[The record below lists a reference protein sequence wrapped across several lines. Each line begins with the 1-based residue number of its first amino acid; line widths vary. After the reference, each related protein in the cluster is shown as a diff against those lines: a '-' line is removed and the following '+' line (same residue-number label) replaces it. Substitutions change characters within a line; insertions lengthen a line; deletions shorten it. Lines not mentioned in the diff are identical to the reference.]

1 MDIDTLIQKLTIE
14 EKIAL
19 VSGTDFMY
27 TNPVPRLGIPSVRM
41 SDGPHGLRVQKEGGD
56 NGVTGSEMATAFPT
70 AATTASS
77 WNPSNTYQ
85 MGEAMGEEALHYGID
100 VILGPGACIKRNP
113 LCGRNFEY
121 FSEDPL
127 LSASMA
133 SAEVKG
139 IQSKNVGASVKHFA
153 LNNAENYRFMGDSI
167 CDERAMREI
176 YLKSFERIVKESK
189 PHTVMCAY
197 NKINGEYC
205 CQNKWLLTDTLRD
218 EWGFDGLVMSDWGAT
233 HDRVKGVASGLDLEM
248 PGDTAICRK
257 WLMDAIQNKTLKEED
272 LDKGVK
278 NVLRLVNRY
287 EGNEKGKEVDWKKH
301 NELALEIALDSA
313 VLLKNENVLPL
324 KEEDKLFVTGDLF
337 TKMRYQGSGSS
348 MINPSFLSTPKS
360 AFDEQKV
367 NYKFARGYAENKIEP
382 DEKLIQ
388 EAVAQAKDFDT
399 ILIFA
404 GLTDYVESEGC
415 DRESMKLPANQ
426 LALIHALAGLGEKIV
441 VVLYGGSSIEVPFE
455 SEVDAI
461 LDMYLPG
468 QNGGNATYKL
478 LFGEVS
484 PSGKLAETWP
494 LAYED
499 VPFGKDFSKN
509 ENEVYKESVFVG
521 YRYYVS
527 ANKKVRYPF
536 GYGLS
541 YSRFSYDDLTL
552 KEDTDSF
559 TVTVTVTNTGDFDAS
574 EVVELYVEAPKGIYK
589 PKRELKG
596 FSKVH
601 LRKNETKR
609 VEILVKKEDLRY
621 FDIQEKRWITEGGD
635 YLFEICQD
643 AATVLLKES
652 VHLEGDNKSLP
663 YSNRIN
669 DLYSSLLLE
678 KVSDEVFEEMSGL
691 KIPPLP
697 VSMPLDIE
705 SRFSKLQNSKLFGR
719 IIYKAVLS
727 VAHNDYRKAKRM
739 PEGPR
744 KENTYKG
751 ALFLERILN
760 SNSLMTMAMCG
771 GNSCPYNFAEGFM
784 NFANGHFFKGIKCFC
799 TKIKAPALPKE
810 KK

>member
-1 MDIDTLIQKLTIE
+1 MDIEALIQQLTID

-56 NGVTGSEMATAFPT
+56 NGVTGSEVATAFPT

-77 WNPSNTYQ
+77 WNPSNTYL
-85 MGEAMGEEALHYGID
+85 MGQAMGEEALHYGID
-100 VILGPGACIKRNP
+100 IILGPGACIKRNP

-127 LSASMA
+127 LSAKMA
-133 SAEVKG
+133 AAEVSG

-153 LNNAENYRFMGDSI
+153 LNNAENYRFMGNSI

-176 YLKSFERIVKESK
+176 YLKSFEGIVKESK

-197 NKINGEYC
+197 NKINDEYC
-205 CQNKWLLTDTLRD
+205 CQNKWLLTDTLRK

-233 HDRVKGVASGLDLEM
+233 HNRIKGVSSGLDLEM

-257 WLMDAIQNKTLKEED
+257 WLKDAIQNKTLKEED

-278 NVLRLVNRY
+278 NVLRLVERY
-287 EGNEKGKEVDWKKH
+287 KDNEKGKEVDWKKH
-301 NELALEIALDSA
+301 NDLALEIALDSA
-313 VLLKNENVLPL
+313 VLLKNDSVLPL
-324 KEEDKLFVTGDLF
+324 SKEDKFFVTGDLF

-360 AFDEQKV
+360 VFDEQKV
-367 NYKFARGYAENKIEP
+367 NYQFARGYAENRIEP
-382 DEKLIQ
+382 DEKLIK
-388 EAVAQAKDFDT
+388 EALDQAKAFDT
-399 ILIFA
+399 ILVFA

-426 LALIHALAGLGEKIV
+426 LALIHALADLGKKV
-441 VVLYGGSSIEVPFE
+441 VVILYGGSSIEIPFDN
-455 SEVDAI
+455 EVDAI

-478 LFGEVS
+478 LFGEAS

-499 VPFGKDFSKN
+499 VPFGKDFSRN
-509 ENEVYKESVFVG
+509 ENEVYKESIFVG

-541 YSRFSYDDLTL
+541 YSRFAYSDLKA
-552 KEDTDSF
+552 KEYADSF
-559 TVTVTVTNTGDFDAS
+559 VVSVEVTNTGDYDAS
-574 EVVELYVEAPKGIYK
+574 EVVELYVEAPQGIYK
-589 PKRELKG
+589 SKRELKG
-596 FSKVH
+596 FSKIF
-601 LRKNETKR
+601 LAKNETKR
-609 VEILVKKEDLRY
+609 VEMSVKKEDLRY
-621 FDIQEKRWITEGGD
+621 FDVKEKRWVMEEGD

-652 VHLEGDNKSLP
+652 IHLAGDNRPLP
-663 YSNRIN
+663 YSKRIN
-669 DLYSSLLLE
+669 DLYSSLSLE
-678 KVSDEVFEEMSGL
+678 KISDADFEEMSGL

-697 VSMPLDIE
+697 NLMPLGIE
-705 SRFSKLQNSKLFGR
+705 SRFSKLKNSKLFGR

-727 VAHNDYRKAKRM
+727 VARSGYRKAKKM
-739 PEGPR
+739 PEGPQ

-760 SNSLMTMAMCG
+760 SNSLMTMSMCG
-771 GNSCPYNFAEGFM
+771 GTSCPYNFAEGFM
-784 NFANGHFFKGIKCFC
+784 NFANGHIFKGIKCFC